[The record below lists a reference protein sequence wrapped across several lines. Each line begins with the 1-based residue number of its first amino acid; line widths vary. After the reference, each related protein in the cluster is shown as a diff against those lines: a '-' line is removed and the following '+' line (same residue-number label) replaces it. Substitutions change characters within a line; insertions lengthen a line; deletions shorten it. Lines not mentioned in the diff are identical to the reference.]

1 MEFFFN
7 NPLLF
12 GEETLNSS
20 HLFIGRWFDLCMI
33 AVTGMGSELFY
44 TLMLPVL
51 YWCYDKKNT
60 IKIGTVFLF
69 SAALNDMLKEIFQN
83 PRPDPE
89 NLLEGIKQLNI
100 AYLPDSPGFPSG
112 HTQNTASFFGSIVY
126 LSKNIYIRIF
136 SILLIL
142 LIPYS
147 RLYLAVHY
155 LGDVLG
161 GYLFG
166 FMTLFILFPIFVVI
180 GKRTDQ
186 LNETILSAGIIF
198 FSMLVYKIIPGNSVS
213 KIMGTFAGFLVGTI
227 YAETRIRFDPKG
239 NFAAGIIKTFTGLVS
254 LLAIKSGLKA
264 ILPPLPLSE
273 FARYFVMGFW
283 VTFIAPYV
291 FSRYTLLRGNAQK
304 SIADA

>member
-12 GEETLNSS
+12 GEETLNSV
-20 HLFIGRWFDLCMI
+20 HLFIGRWFDFCMI
-33 AVTGMGSELFY
+33 AVTGIGSELFY

-100 AYLPDSPGFPSG
+100 GYLPASPGFPSG
-112 HTQNTASFFGSIVY
+112 HTQGTVSFFGSIVY
-126 LSKNIYIRIF
+126 LTKNIYIRIF
-136 SILLIL
+136 SLLLIL

-166 FMTLFILFPIFVVI
+166 FMTLFILLPILFVI
-180 GKRTDQ
+180 GKKYHR
-186 LNETILSAGIIF
+186 LNEIILSAGIIIT
-198 FSMLVYKIIPGNSVS
+198 SILVYKILPGNSVS
-213 KIMGTFAGFLVGTI
+213 KIMGVFSGFLVGTI

-239 NFAAGIIKTFTGLVS
+239 NFAAGIIKVFTGLVS
-254 LLAIKSGLKA
+254 LLAIKSGLKV
-264 ILPPLPLSE
+264 ILPAAELSE
-273 FARYFVMGFW
+273 FTRYFVMGIW
-283 VTFIAPYV
+283 VTFIAPYL
-291 FSRYTLLRGNAQK
+291 FSRFKLLKGSSHNT
-304 SIADA
+304 I